1 VGGDALML
9 RLLGLIGFTH
19 LREHPIRII
28 VTAIGISLGVALS
41 VAIRSANDEVLKSF
55 QEAVAQVAGR
65 ATLQVSAGEAGVD
78 EQVITDLRRHPSVLL
93 ASPVV
98 HQAVQVG
105 AGPHAG
111 RAFQVLGLDLLEAV
125 TLKDF
130 SIADPGEEEAS
141 LEPLLELNAVFLG
154 RRLAADLNVT
164 VGQRLEVLV
173 GTHRYPLV
181 VRGLITGSGQRSVWQ
196 QLAVMDI
203 AAAQMVFGAV
213 GRLDRIE
220 LVTDPKEP
228 IADTVA
234 ALQGLLPSRLT
245 VARPAQRNEQIERL
259 LRAMRVN
266 LATLGAVGL
275 LIGLLLIYN
284 TVSFAVVQRRPEIGM
299 FRALGMTRRT
309 VVCLF
314 LAEAALLGLVGGL
327 TGSGL
332 GILFARALVML
343 LRQTVSELH
352 GSVELTAADGT
363 WDLMGRMD
371 LWREGFLLG
380 LVVAVLGALAPAID
394 AGRTSPA
401 RALAQGEYEARQELR
416 VRPLMRVGALCLS
429 AAGLLALPG
438 PIAGIPVWGYGSAL
452 LLLLGLSCLAPAVV
466 VGFGRTSPGWSLSDR
481 SSTFGI
487 IGRIAV
493 DQIAR
498 APGRNS
504 VTVAALMVGLA
515 VMVGVGV
522 MIHSFRHSVEHW
534 IHQTILA
541 DLVVA
546 PARWLHGDERE
557 ALSRRIPLTWRDA
570 VSRVDGVA
578 AVDPYRE
585 LSVPI
590 GDRTVSLVSRDL
602 ALHAERSRYL
612 FTQGDSREILGEA
625 VASEGIVVSEVL
637 AHTLGVKRGH
647 ELAVR
652 TPSGI
657 HTFPVVGIFYDYATD
672 GGKIVMDSALYRRLW
687 QDETATVLAVY
698 LEPGTPIEDVRERI
712 VDAMRPEMHAVVIGN
727 AELRAEILAIFDR
740 TFRVTYALELIAM
753 VIALLGIFNTLL
765 TSVLER
771 RRELASLRATGA
783 SQGQIALLVLWE
795 SFWLGCLG
803 VVMGLVGG
811 LLLSVLLVEV
821 INKQSFGWTIQYV
834 VPPGLLIQTVILA
847 LGIALAAGYLPA
859 RWAARQTIAEGLRY
873 E

>member
-1 VGGDALML
+1 
-9 RLLGLIGFTH
+9 
-19 LREHPIRII
+19 
-28 VTAIGISLGVALS
+28 VTVVGISLGVALS
-41 VAIRSANDEVLKSF
+41 VAIRSANEEVLRSF

-65 ATLQVSAGEAGVD
+65 ATLQVSAGESGVD
-78 EQVITDLRRHPSVLL
+78 EAVITELRRHPSVLL

-105 AGPHAG
+105 AGPQAG
-111 RAFQVLGLDLLEAV
+111 RAFQVLGLDLLEAAA
-125 TLKDF
+125 LKDF
-130 SIADPGEEEAS
+130 SLADPRGAEAA

-154 RRLAADLNVT
+154 RRLAADLNAA
-164 VGQRLEVLV
+164 VGQRLEVAV
-173 GTHRYPLV
+173 GPHRYSLV
-181 VRGLITGSGQRSVWQ
+181 VRGLITGQRERSVWQ

-203 AAAQMVFGAV
+203 AAAQRLFGTV
-213 GRLDRIE
+213 GTLDRIE
-220 LVTDPKEP
+220 LVTDPGEP
-228 IADTVA
+228 IAVAAA
-234 ALQGLLPSRLT
+234 ALQRLLPSGLT
-245 VARPAQRNEQIERL
+245 VARPAQRNEQVERL

-284 TVSFAVVQRRPEIGM
+284 TVSFAVVQRRREIGM
-299 FRALGMTRRT
+299 FRALGMTRLT
-309 VVCLF
+309 VVRLF

-327 TGSGL
+327 AGSGL
-332 GILFARALVML
+332 GVMLARALVLL

-352 GSVELTAADGT
+352 GSVELTAVAGT
-363 WDLMGRMD
+363 WDLTGRMD

-380 LVVAVLGALAPAID
+380 LVVAILGALAPAID
-394 AGRTSPA
+394 AGRTLPA

-416 VRPLMRVGALCLS
+416 IRPLMRMGALCLL
-429 AAGLLALPG
+429 AAGVLALPG
-438 PIAGIPVWGYGSAL
+438 PIAGIPVWGYASAL
-452 LLLLGLSCLAPAVV
+452 LLLLGLSCLTPAVV
-466 VGFGRTSPGWSLSDR
+466 MGFGKILPGWSPAGR
-481 SSTFGI
+481 SGTFGI

-522 MIHSFRHSVEHW
+522 MIHSFRHSVEQW

-546 PARWLHGDERE
+546 PATWLRGDEHGIP
-557 ALSRRIPLTWRDA
+557 SRRIPPGWREA
-570 VSRVDGVA
+570 VAGIDGVA

-590 GDRTVSLVSRDL
+590 GDHTVSLVSRDL

-612 FTQGDSREILGEA
+612 FTQGDSHEILVEA

-637 AHTLGVKRGH
+637 AHTLGVTRGDG
-647 ELAVR
+647 LAVR

-657 HTFPVVGIFYDYATD
+657 RTFPVIGIFYDYATD
-672 GGKIVMDSALYRRLW
+672 GGKIVMDSGLYRRLW
-687 QDETATVLAVY
+687 QDDTATVLAVY
-698 LEPGTPIEDVRERI
+698 LNPQAPIEEVRARL
-712 VDAMRPEMHAVVIGN
+712 VHAMEPALQAVVLGN
-727 AELRAEILAIFDR
+727 AEVRAEILAIFDR
-740 TFRVTYALELIAM
+740 TFRVTYALELIAV

-771 RRELASLRATGA
+771 QPELASLRATGA
-783 SQGQIALLVLWE
+783 SQSQIALLVLWE

-803 VVMGLVGG
+803 VMMGLVGG
-811 LLLSVLLVEV
+811 LLLSILLVEV

-834 VPPGLLIQTVILA
+834 VPPVLLIQTVVLA
-847 LGIALAAGYLPA
+847 VGIALAAGYLPA